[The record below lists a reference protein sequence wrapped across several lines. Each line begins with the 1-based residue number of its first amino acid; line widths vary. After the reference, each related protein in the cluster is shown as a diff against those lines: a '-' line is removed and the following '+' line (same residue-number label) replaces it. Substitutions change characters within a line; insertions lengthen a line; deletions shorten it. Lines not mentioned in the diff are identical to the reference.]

1 MKLNIQ
7 NMDLTAFTTALDRC
21 KGQVWIVSE
30 EGDKIN
36 LKSKLSQLVG
46 ISNIIKGATLTD
58 VDIICE
64 FKEDEL
70 ILIDFLMYG

>member
-58 VDIICE
+58 VDLICE
-64 FKEDEL
+64 LKEDEL
-70 ILIDFLMYG
+70 TLIDFLMYG